1 MSLTSEIAA
10 LATLGKI
17 VGESKTYKNVI
28 DEFIEFTIIYHCYDI
43 CENAQIAKD
52 LITDFN
58 FDIPLPIIKNS
69 IHNLTNK
76 GFLTYKIRIGYIP
89 CFPEEEKEKIKIFI
103 EKYKSEVN
111 SSDIIFS
118 ELVSFVKAKS
128 GNVSSQLIQKVF
140 RAYLL
145 GDLNELSEDEKEIN
159 KIIGIF
165 ILQKTSESAD
175 FSKSLEDI
183 KSNTIIRQGLIYTPE
198 VLENPFKNLTLFLD
212 MEILFDGYGF
222 NGEVYRQLFNDFIT
236 LVNEL
241 NQKGSKISLCYFD
254 CTKQHIENYFN
265 KAKEIICNR
274 GTMISETTAMD
285 NILKDCQDLSDVVL
299 KQSAFFDFINKQNIK
314 MIDMGI
320 YEERLRTIKV
330 NEMKAPS
337 GEDFDREFIYR
348 GNKTLRPLCYIK
360 LLRAGAPSEN
370 FTTLSHLFIT
380 RTRYFILNAEKDK
393 KKNISIAFHL
403 DSIINDF
410 WFANGNGLKEAYP
423 IPTNTV
429 SFVQRILSSEKRKEI
444 IQAYQMIKNSDKDQ
458 VELHRE
464 VAALKCLTS
473 LPEQMTSHSFDSSV
487 EEEMR
492 ELLDSKE
499 NLFLEEKKTNNMV
512 GKLEQ
517 EINEKTSELMQLKSK
532 KNEADNEINE
542 IYPSYC
548 NKIRLIIFGMT
559 TIIVAV
565 FIYFIAKNWSSWG
578 ECLIWI
584 ITILSSF
591 FTNFLIY
598 LFRVRIP
605 GIKKIFIKL
614 EYKVKKH
621 LIKKVYTQKSIN
633 IHRIETLEKDIKKL
647 VEIKSVGVNKY

>member
-1 MSLTSEIAA
+1 MSLTAEIAA

-17 VGESKTYKNVI
+17 VGESRTYKNVI
-28 DEFIEFTIIYHCYDI
+28 DEFIEFTIIYHSYGT
-43 CENAQIAKD
+43 CETDKISRD
-52 LITDFN
+52 LISDFN
-58 FDIPLPIIKNS
+58 FDIPLSIITKS
-69 IHNLTNK
+69 IQNLRGK
-76 GFLTYKIRIGYIP
+76 GFVTLKNRIGYVP
-89 CFPEEEKEKIKIFI
+89 SFPKAEIDKINLFIKEY
-103 EKYKSEVN
+103 ESEVR
-111 SSDIIFS
+111 SSDSIFS
-118 ELVSFVKAKS
+118 ELVSFVKEKS
-128 GNVSSQLIQKVF
+128 EDFSPKLIQKVF

-165 ILQKTSESAD
+165 ILQKNSESSD

-183 KSNTIIRQGLIYTPE
+183 KSNTIIRQGLIYTPQ
-198 VLENPFKNLTLFLD
+198 VLEKPFINLTLFLD

-222 NGEVYRQLFNDFIT
+222 NGEVYKHLFNDFIT
-236 LVNEL
+236 LVSEL

-285 NILKDCQDLSDVVL
+285 NILKDCQNLADVVL

-360 LLRAGAPSEN
+360 LLRAGAPSED

-380 RTRYFILNAEKDK
+380 RTRYFILNADKDK

-410 WFANGNGLKEAYP
+410 WFANGNGLKEAYE

-429 SFVQRILSSEKRKEI
+429 PFVQRILSSEKRKEI
-444 IQAYQMIKNSDKDQ
+444 IQAYQLIKNSDKPQ
-458 VELHRE
+458 EELHRE

-473 LPEQMTSHSFDSSV
+473 LPEQMTPHSFDSSV

-492 ELLDSKE
+492 GLLDSKE
-499 NLFLEEKKTNNMV
+499 NLFLEEKKTSNMV
-512 GKLEQ
+512 DKLEQ
-517 EINEKTSELMQLKSK
+517 EINEKSTELIQLNLK
-532 KNEADNEINE
+532 KNEADEE
-542 IYPSYC
+542 VEKKYPSFC
-548 NKIRLIIFGMT
+548 RRIRLCFFCLSTLIF
-559 TIIVAV
+559 AV
-565 FIYFIAKNWSSWG
+565 CVYFIAKNWNKWG
-578 ECLIWI
+578 ECLTWI
-584 ITILSSF
+584 VSFSFSF
-591 FTNFLIY
+591 FMN
-598 LFRVRIP
+598 LFINIFRIRIP
-605 GIKKIFIKL
+605 GLRKLFVMLERKTKKYIT
-614 EYKVKKH
+614 KKSYT
-621 LIKKVYTQKSIN
+621 KKNVDIY
-633 IHRIETLEKDIKKL
+633 RIEDLERDIEKL
-647 VEIKSVGVNKY
+647 VEIKSVGVNK